1 MEDFPCSKY
10 AEPTY
15 SSIYIPIKKKKR
27 IWQGAKERK
36 CNKMLVALGAK
47 VPG

>member
-1 MEDFPCSKY
+1 MSLFTFLKILLHFTKAY
-10 AEPTY
+10 L
-15 SSIYIPIKKKKR
+15 IYEKR

-36 CNKMLVALGAK
+36 CNKMLVALEAK